1 MQDHT
6 KQYRTI
12 LDHTSPYRAIRVHM
26 FIKGRLQLKGMYHK
40 KLSSIKGCLHLLE
53 KLSSI
58 KSRLPSKVI
67 FHQRLSCRVS
77 CCPVWSCL
85 VPYISVWCPMAS
97 YGPVLFRI
105 ALHSFIWPFR
115 TKCVSLGYLCLP
127 LLCFGNEAARDR
139 YVGWSVG
146 QSVSFNTNFKKV
158 PKIIY
163 AP

>member
-1 MQDHT
+1 MARLT
-6 KQYRTI
+6 PC
-12 LDHTSPYRAIRVHM
+12 LSPCL
-26 FIKGRLQLKGMYHK
+26 RLQLK
-40 KLSSIKGCLHLLE
+40 LHHQ

-158 PKIIY
+158 PKMKQILFDIG
-163 AP
+163 PLTLVRWPL